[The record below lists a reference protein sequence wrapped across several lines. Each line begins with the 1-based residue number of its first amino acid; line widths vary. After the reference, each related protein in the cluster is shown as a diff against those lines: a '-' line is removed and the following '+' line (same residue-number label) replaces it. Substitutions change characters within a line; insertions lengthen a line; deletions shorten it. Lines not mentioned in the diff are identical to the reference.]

1 MNFMKKTA
9 LILLLSAAAFGMEAQ
24 SMYDA
29 LRFSENNYEGTARTM
44 AMGNAFTALGGDLGA
59 VTINPAGSAVA
70 KYSQITVSPGVNISV
85 NTAGGT
91 PLPGETTPLGFG
103 ESMGHGSTYRISAWP

>member
-1 MNFMKKTA
+1 MKKTA

-44 AMGNAFTALGGDLGA
+44 AMAEIKRVLVFM
-59 VTINPAGSAVA
+59 
-70 KYSQITVSPGVNISV
+70 VS
-85 NTAGGT
+85 
-91 PLPGETTPLGFG
+91 GFC
-103 ESMGHGSTYRISAWP
+103 